1 MAATVTVKE
10 ITGATD
16 AKTYTLVATD
26 SPGRYCTADD
36 PAPGTGNP
44 IPIPSSG
51 DYYSYWKS
59 HCLDL
64 AGTFTKINNIDWFTD
79 GTLAWTLG
87 TGGNILVG
95 TSTATEDGCPDAS
108 YDQAEGTAGTTGET
122 IDASH
127 SYYAGAAGGVVA
139 ATTYVTGG
147 RLPVDDYDHTATGK
161 TKHVVT
167 QVQVH
172 DDATQGEQAD
182 ETFTFAYDEI

>member
-1 MAATVTVKE
+1 MPATVTVKE
-10 ITGATD
+10 MTGAGPS
-16 AKTYTLVATD
+16 YTTVSTA
-26 SPGRYCTADD
+26 SPARYCTADD
-36 PAPGTGNP
+36 AAPGSANP
-44 IPIPSSG
+44 IPIPGSG

-64 AGTFTKINNIDWFTD
+64 AGTFTQISNVKWYTD
-79 GTLAWTLG
+79 GTNVWTLG
-87 TGGNILVG
+87 TGGGVFVA
-95 TSTATEDGCPDAS
+95 TSTATENGCPDAS

-139 ATTYVTGG
+139 ATTYVTGSK
-147 RLPVDDYDHTATGK
+147 LDVDDAEHTATGK

-172 DDATQGEQAD
+172 DDATQGEQGD
-182 ETFTFAYDEI
+182 ETFTLCYDEI